1 MILYPLIMSNNF
13 LTPSEIVDF
22 TEETGVKKATMPLS
36 RTLLL
41 AFLAGVF
48 IALAS
53 VGSNIISHNIE
64 NIGVAKYLAGLI
76 FPTGLILVVIAGAE
90 LYTGNNLIS
99 IAVLTGRVKW
109 SKYIWNLSFVW
120 LGNLVGSVFIALLIY
135 LSGQLDYTEGLLGAY
150 TIKVASVKSSLSFTQ
165 ALSSGILCNLLV
177 CLAVWMSYA
186 AKDIAGKTLVIFFP
200 IWLFIASGYE
210 HSVANMY
217 YLSAGLMAKSN
228 PEFINQAGAE
238 LGLTPEN
245 INNLTIMNAFT
256 ENLIPVTLG
265 NLIGGALFVGAW
277 YWWAYKKV
285 SR

>member
-1 MILYPLIMSNNF
+1 MSNNF

-99 IAVLTGRVKW
+99 IAVLAGRVKW

-256 ENLIPVTLG
+256 DNLVPVTLG

>member
-1 MILYPLIMSNNF
+1 MSNNF

-99 IAVLTGRVKW
+99 IAVLSGRVKW

-256 ENLIPVTLG
+256 DNLIPVTLG

>member
-1 MILYPLIMSNNF
+1 MSNNY
-13 LTPSEIVDF
+13 LNPSEIVDY
-22 TEETGVKKATMPLS
+22 TEETGIKKAEMPILRS
-36 RTLLL
+36 LLL

-90 LYTGNNLIS
+90 LFTGNNLIS
-99 IAVLTGRVKW
+99 IAVLAGKVKW
-109 SKYIWNLSFVW
+109 SKYFWNLTMVW

-135 LSGQLDYTEGLLGAY
+135 LSGQLNYTDGLLGAY
-150 TIKVASVKSSLSFTQ
+150 TIKVAALKTSLSFTE
-165 ALSSGILCNLLV
+165 ALASGILCNLLV
-177 CLAVWMSYA
+177 CLAVWMSYST
-186 AKDIAGKTLVIFFP
+186 KDIAGKTLVIFFP

-217 YLSAGLMAKSN
+217 YLTAGLLAKNN
-228 PEFINQAGAE
+228 PDFVLKTYESLSLPAE
-238 LGLTPEN
+238 NL
-245 INNLTIMNAFT
+245 NNLTIINAFT
-256 ENLIPVTLG
+256 DNLVPVTIG
-265 NLIGGALFVGAW
+265 NLVGGALFVGAW

>member
-1 MILYPLIMSNNF
+1 MSNNY
-13 LTPSEIVDF
+13 LTPSEIVDY
-22 TEETGVKKATMPLS
+22 TEETGIKKAGMPVL

-53 VGSNIISHNIE
+53 VGSNIISHDIE

-90 LYTGNNLIS
+90 LFTGNNLIS
-99 IAVLTGRVKW
+99 IAALSGKVKW
-109 SKYIWNLSFVW
+109 SKYFWNLIMVW

-135 LSGQLDYTEGLLGAY
+135 LSGQLNYTDGLLGAY
-150 TIKVASVKSSLSFTQ
+150 TIKVAALKTSLSFTE
-165 ALSSGILCNLLV
+165 AFASGILCNLLV
-177 CLAVWMSYA
+177 CLAVWMSYST
-186 AKDIAGKTLVIFFP
+186 KDIAGKALVIFFP

-217 YLSAGLMAKSN
+217 YLTAGLLAKNN
-228 PEFINQAGAE
+228 PDLVLKTGELMRFSAE
-238 LGLTPEN
+238 NL
-245 INNLTIMNAFT
+245 NNLTILNAFMD
-256 ENLIPVTLG
+256 NLVPVTIG
-265 NLIGGALFVGAW
+265 NLVGGALFIGAL

>member
-1 MILYPLIMSNNF
+1 MSNNF

-99 IAVLTGRVKW
+99 IAVLAGRVKW

-135 LSGQLDYTEGLLGAY
+135 LSGQLDYTQGLLGAY

>member
-1 MILYPLIMSNNF
+1 MSNNY
-13 LTPSEIVDF
+13 LTPSEIVDY
-22 TEETGVKKATMPLS
+22 TEETGIKKAGMPVL

-90 LYTGNNLIS
+90 LFTGNNLIS
-99 IAVLTGRVKW
+99 IAALSGKVKW
-109 SKYIWNLSFVW
+109 SKYFWNLIMVW

-135 LSGQLDYTEGLLGAY
+135 LSGQLNYTDGLLGAY
-150 TIKVASVKSSLSFTQ
+150 TIKVAALKTSLSFTE
-165 ALSSGILCNLLV
+165 AFASGILCNLLV
-177 CLAVWMSYA
+177 CLAVWMSYST
-186 AKDIAGKTLVIFFP
+186 KDIAGKALVIFFP

-217 YLSAGLMAKSN
+217 YLTAGLLAKNN
-228 PEFINQAGAE
+228 PDLVLKTGELMSFSAE
-238 LGLTPEN
+238 NL
-245 INNLTIMNAFT
+245 NNLTILNAFMD
-256 ENLIPVTLG
+256 NLVPVTIG
-265 NLIGGALFVGAW
+265 NLVGGALFIGAL

>member
-1 MILYPLIMSNNF
+1 MSNNY
-13 LTPSEIVDF
+13 LTPSEIVDY
-22 TEETGVKKATMPLS
+22 TEETGIKKAGMPVL

-53 VGSNIISHNIE
+53 VGSNIISHDIE

-90 LYTGNNLIS
+90 LFTGNNLIS
-99 IAVLTGRVKW
+99 IAALSGKVKW
-109 SKYIWNLSFVW
+109 SKYFWNLIMVW

-135 LSGQLDYTEGLLGAY
+135 LSGQLNYTDGLLGAY
-150 TIKVASVKSSLSFTQ
+150 TIKVAALKTSLSFTE
-165 ALSSGILCNLLV
+165 AFASGILCNLLV
-177 CLAVWMSYA
+177 CLAVWMSYST
-186 AKDIAGKTLVIFFP
+186 KDIAGKALVIFFP
-200 IWLFIASGYE
+200 IWLFIAYGYE

-217 YLSAGLMAKSN
+217 YLTAGLLAKNN
-228 PEFINQAGAE
+228 PDLVLKTGELMSFSAE
-238 LGLTPEN
+238 NL
-245 INNLTIMNAFT
+245 NNLTILNAFMD
-256 ENLIPVTLG
+256 NLVPVTIG
-265 NLIGGALFVGAW
+265 NLVGGALFIGAL

>member
-1 MILYPLIMSNNF
+1 MSNNY
-13 LTPSEIVDF
+13 LTPSEIVDY
-22 TEETGVKKATMPLS
+22 TEETGIKKTGMPVL

-53 VGSNIISHNIE
+53 VGSNIISHDIE

-90 LYTGNNLIS
+90 LFTGNNLIS
-99 IAVLTGRVKW
+99 IAALSGKVKW
-109 SKYIWNLSFVW
+109 SKYFWNLIMVW

-135 LSGQLDYTEGLLGAY
+135 LSGQLNYTDGLLGAY
-150 TIKVASVKSSLSFTQ
+150 TIKVAALKTSLSFTE
-165 ALSSGILCNLLV
+165 AFASGILCNLLV
-177 CLAVWMSYA
+177 CLAVWMSYST
-186 AKDIAGKTLVIFFP
+186 KDIAGKALVIFFP

-217 YLSAGLMAKSN
+217 YLTAGLLAKNN
-228 PEFINQAGAE
+228 PDLVLKTGELMSFSAE
-238 LGLTPEN
+238 NL
-245 INNLTIMNAFT
+245 NNLTILNAFMD
-256 ENLIPVTLG
+256 NLVPVTIG
-265 NLIGGALFVGAW
+265 NLVGGALFIGAL

>member
-1 MILYPLIMSNNF
+1 MSNNY
-13 LTPSEIVDF
+13 LTPSEIVDY
-22 TEETGVKKATMPLS
+22 TEETGIKKAGMPVL

-53 VGSNIISHNIE
+53 VGSNIISHDIE

-90 LYTGNNLIS
+90 LFTGNNLIS
-99 IAVLTGRVKW
+99 IAALSGKVKW
-109 SKYIWNLSFVW
+109 SKYFWNLIMVW

-135 LSGQLDYTEGLLGAY
+135 LSGQLNYTDGLLGAY
-150 TIKVASVKSSLSFTQ
+150 TIKVAALKTSLSFTE
-165 ALSSGILCNLLV
+165 AFASGILCYLLV
-177 CLAVWMSYA
+177 CLAVWMSYST
-186 AKDIAGKTLVIFFP
+186 KDIAGKALVIFFP

-217 YLSAGLMAKSN
+217 YLTAGLLAKNN
-228 PEFINQAGAE
+228 PDLVLKTGELMSFSAE
-238 LGLTPEN
+238 NL
-245 INNLTIMNAFT
+245 NNLTILNAFMD
-256 ENLIPVTLG
+256 NLVPVTIG
-265 NLIGGALFVGAW
+265 NLVGGALFIGAL

>member
-1 MILYPLIMSNNF
+1 MSNNY
-13 LTPSEIVDF
+13 LTPSEIVDY
-22 TEETGVKKATMPLS
+22 TEETGIKKAGMPVL

-53 VGSNIISHNIE
+53 VGSNIISHDIE

-90 LYTGNNLIS
+90 LFTGNNLIS
-99 IAVLTGRVKW
+99 IAALSGKVKW
-109 SKYIWNLSFVW
+109 SKYFWNLIMVW

-135 LSGQLDYTEGLLGAY
+135 LSGQLNYTDGLLGAY
-150 TIKVASVKSSLSFTQ
+150 TIKVAALKTSLSFTE
-165 ALSSGILCNLLV
+165 AFASGILCNLLV
-177 CLAVWMSYA
+177 CLAVWMSYST
-186 AKDIAGKTLVIFFP
+186 KDIAGKVLVIFFP

-217 YLSAGLMAKSN
+217 YLTAGLLAKNN
-228 PEFINQAGAE
+228 PDLVLKTGELMSFSAE
-238 LGLTPEN
+238 NL
-245 INNLTIMNAFT
+245 NNLTILNAFMD
-256 ENLIPVTLG
+256 NLVPVTIG
-265 NLIGGALFVGAW
+265 NLVGGALFIGAL

>member
-1 MILYPLIMSNNF
+1 MSNNY
-13 LTPSEIVDF
+13 LTPSEIVDY
-22 TEETGVKKATMPLS
+22 TEETGIKKAGMPVL

-53 VGSNIISHNIE
+53 VGSNIISHDIE

-90 LYTGNNLIS
+90 LFTGNNLIS
-99 IAVLTGRVKW
+99 IAALSGKVKW
-109 SKYIWNLSFVW
+109 SKYFWNLIMVW

-135 LSGQLDYTEGLLGAY
+135 LSGQLNYTDGLLGAY
-150 TIKVASVKSSLSFTQ
+150 TIKVAALKTSLSFTE
-165 ALSSGILCNLLV
+165 AFASGILCNLLV
-177 CLAVWMSYA
+177 CLAVWMSYST
-186 AKDIAGKTLVIFFP
+186 KDIAGKALVIFFP

-217 YLSAGLMAKSN
+217 YLTAGLLAKNN
-228 PEFINQAGAE
+228 PDLVLKTGELMSFSAE
-238 LGLTPEN
+238 NL
-245 INNLTIMNAFT
+245 NNLTILNAFMD
-256 ENLIPVTLG
+256 NLVPVTIG
-265 NLIGGALFVGAW
+265 NLVGGALFIGAL